1 MKIAN
6 WDDLAMAYK
15 KETGKSAYTR
25 SMDKIF
31 DWAVSRTDLF
41 TLNTN
46 GTLTI
51 VEKKNDKTN
60 QQYTN

>member
-6 WDDLAMAYK
+6 WDDLARAYK
-15 KETGKSAYTR
+15 KRTGKSAYIKP
-25 SMDKIF
+25 MDKIF
-31 DWAVSRTDLF
+31 DWAVKQKDLF

-51 VEKKNDKTN
+51 KEKS
-60 QQYTN
+60 